1 MVYLL
6 WLREE
11 LREALVWGI
20 ERDWVIVD
28 RLFLV
33 VMVLFRDWER
43 LEIILL
49 VEFFSI
55 SIDYVH
61 PKLKLLSPLLLYML
75 VYNCG
80 PLGDVS
86 LFTQILP

>member
-1 MVYLL
+1 MFKGKFWMVYLL

-43 LEIILL
+43 FEIILL

-55 SIDYVH
+55 SID
-61 PKLKLLSPLLLYML
+61 
-75 VYNCG
+75 
-80 PLGDVS
+80 
-86 LFTQILP
+86 